1 MLHVL
6 THPFPTR
13 RSSDLAVRHCYGA
26 RRRPMRPPVG
36 QPFFLEDP
44 PGVETAMVSKP
55 AGATEDL
62 VFTALGF
69 RISRLLRVCALA
81 IINSCEYWIVI
92 RDHDMLGAGD
102 RKSTRLNSSH

>member
-1 MLHVL
+1 
-6 THPFPTR
+6 
-13 RSSDLAVRHCYGA
+13 
-26 RRRPMRPPVG
+26 MRPPVG

-69 RISRLLRVCALA
+69 RISRLLRFCALA

-92 RDHDMLGAGD
+92 RAHDMLGAG
-102 RKSTRLNSSH
+102 RSEEHTSELQTLMRTSYAVFCLKKLTIKPYIVNTV

>member
-1 MLHVL
+1 
-6 THPFPTR
+6 
-13 RSSDLAVRHCYGA
+13 
-26 RRRPMRPPVG
+26 MRPPVG

-69 RISRLLRVCALA
+69 RISRLLRLCALA
-81 IINSCEYWIVI
+81 IINSCDYWLVI
-92 RDHDMLGAGD
+92 RDHDMLGAGSLSPLSLG
-102 RKSTRLNSSH
+102 RTRGQEYGRQSGWVSSYPSVELR

>member
-1 MLHVL
+1 
-6 THPFPTR
+6 
-13 RSSDLAVRHCYGA
+13 
-26 RRRPMRPPVG
+26 MRPPVG

-69 RISRLLRVCALA
+69 RISRLLRFCALA

-92 RDHDMLGAGD
+92 RDQD
-102 RKSTRLNSSH
+102 RKSVVSGKSVSVRVGLGGRRIIKKKKIQINLNSRMQTKT